1 MRISP
6 LRNPKVLVYLAIWV
20 LLTSISVMES
30 SNAQYTSSGI
40 TGLRIDAGDYNFI
53 RPTTYIA
60 RDGAGTSIL
69 CDGLNDLRCPKETS
83 IGVTANLQ
91 PCSQKVTLGCVINL
105 YAVNGSGK
113 RTNAQFIRIIDQY
126 EKKNDYSEQIDR
138 NLVAGAGVGS
148 AWKIPGVIHGGGSD
162 TYVLNAFL
170 VGRSNFEGNFS
181 YDNFQFGITATT
193 ELLGNFSAR
202 GFALGADG
210 SIEGIGKR
218 GPGLSCQ
225 GSIAEDGQG
234 CFTRNSMPK
243 DTRLGV
249 EVFLPNVL
257 SGWFH
262 GRIFR
267 PQIKVDQINAQKIRY
282 EIEAEPVTVPI
293 LNDVRPQNSLS
304 SNFKQ
309 FVDFRWGT
317 LAHTGNQ
324 LVPGSSGGEAFELA
338 SLYLPM
344 IGDKASA
351 SGDFWNIK
359 SLGGGGGSIEPNV
372 GVCSGDKSVVSG
384 IVTTNAMVYT
394 ASPPSFNWQNQ
405 SLDYRVLSPH
415 LNEKGEENLGSYDL
429 LINAKVARC
438 IYGFSNAPVRAEIQV
453 LGSDGTSKV
462 ATTVIGEKEDWIYL
476 SANGFTYSDPVV
488 RVKLT
493 QEVEAVMVP
502 TPTPTP
508 TPSAS
513 TKPVSAK
520 QTTITC
526 VKGKTSKK
534 VTAVKPKCP
543 KGFKRG

>member
-1 MRISP
+1 MHVSP
-6 LRNPKVLVYLAIWV
+6 LRNPKALVYLAFWI
-20 LLTSISVMES
+20 LLVSISVTES
-30 SNAQYTSSGI
+30 SNAQTTPAGI
-40 TGLRIDAGDYNFI
+40 RGVRIDAGDENNI
-53 RPTTYIA
+53 RPTTHIA
-60 RDGAGTSIL
+60 RNVEGTSIL
-69 CDGLNDLRCPKETS
+69 CDGLDDLRCAKETS

-91 PCSQKVTLGCVINL
+91 PCSEKVTLGCVINL

-126 EKKNDYSEQIDR
+126 DKKNDYSEQVDR

-148 AWKIPGVIHGGGSD
+148 VWKIPGVTHGGGSD
-162 TYVLNAFL
+162 TYVLDAFL
-170 VGRSNFEGNFS
+170 VGRSNLEGDFS
-181 YDNFQFGITATT
+181 YDMFQFEINAAT

-202 GFALGADG
+202 GFVIGANG
-210 SIEGIGKR
+210 SIAGIVKK
-218 GPGLSCQ
+218 GPGLPCQ

-234 CFTRNSMPK
+234 CFTRSSMPK

-249 EVFLPNVL
+249 EVFLPNAL

-267 PQIKVDQINAQKIRY
+267 PQITMDKINAQRIRY

-293 LNDVRPQNSLS
+293 LNDVRPQSSLS

-317 LAHTGNQ
+317 LAHSGQQ
-324 LVPGSSGGEAFELA
+324 LMPGSSGGLAFEVA

-344 IGDKASA
+344 IDDKASA
-351 SGDFWNIK
+351 SGDFWNVK
-359 SLGGGGGSIEPNV
+359 SLGGVEPNV
-372 GVCSGDKSVVSG
+372 FACSKDKNVVSG

-405 SLDYRVLSPH
+405 SLDYRILSPH
-415 LNEKGEENLGSYDL
+415 LNETGKENLGSYDL
-429 LINAKVARC
+429 LINTKVARC

-453 LGSDGTSKV
+453 IGSDGTSKV
-462 ATTVIGEKEDWIYL
+462 ATTVLGEKGDWIYL

-493 QEVEAVMVP
+493 QEVEAVVV
-502 TPTPTP
+502 PTPTP

-520 QTTITC
+520 KTTITC

-543 KGFKRG
+543 KGFNRG

>member
-1 MRISP
+1 MHISP
-6 LRNPKVLVYLAIWV
+6 LKNPKALVYLAIWV
-20 LLTSISVMES
+20 LLVSISVTES
-30 SNAQYTSSGI
+30 SNAQTTSDVIRGV
-40 TGLRIDAGDYNFI
+40 RIDAGDETNI
-53 RPTTYIA
+53 RPTTHIA
-60 RDGAGTSIL
+60 RHGAGTSIL
-69 CDGLNDLRCPKETS
+69 CDGLDDLRCPKETS

-91 PCSQKVTLGCVINL
+91 PCSEKVTLGCVINL

-113 RTNAQFIRIIDQY
+113 RTDAQFIRIIDQY
-126 EKKNDYSEQIDR
+126 DKKNDYSEQVDR

-148 AWKIPGVIHGGGSD
+148 VWKIPGVTHGGGSD
-162 TYVLNAFL
+162 TYVLDAFL
-170 VGRSNFEGNFS
+170 VGGSNLEGDIS
-181 YDNFQFGITATT
+181 YSMFQFDITAAT

-202 GFALGADG
+202 GFNFGANG
-210 SIEGIGKR
+210 SIAGIGKM
-218 GPGLSCQ
+218 GPGLPCQ

-234 CFTRNSMPK
+234 CFTRSSMPK

-249 EVFLPNVL
+249 EVFLPTAL

-267 PQIKVDQINAQKIRY
+267 PQITMDKINAQRIRY

-293 LNDVRPQNSLS
+293 LNDVRPQSSLS

-317 LAHTGNQ
+317 LAHSGQQ
-324 LVPGSSGGEAFELA
+324 LMPGSSGGLAFEVA

-344 IGDKASA
+344 IDDKASA
-351 SGDFWNIK
+351 SGDFWNVK
-359 SLGGGGGSIEPNV
+359 SLGGVEPNV
-372 GVCSGDKSVVSG
+372 FACSKDKNVVSG

-405 SLDYRVLSPH
+405 SLDYRILSPH
-415 LNEKGEENLGSYDL
+415 LNETGKENLGSYDL
-429 LINAKVARC
+429 LINTKVARC

-453 LGSDGTSKV
+453 IGSDGTSKV
-462 ATTVIGEKEDWIYL
+462 ATTVLGEKGDWIYL

-493 QEVEAVMVP
+493 QEVEAVVV
-502 TPTPTP
+502 PTPTP

-520 QTTITC
+520 KTTITC

-543 KGFKRG
+543 KGFNRG

>member
-1 MRISP
+1 MHGSP
-6 LRNPKVLVYLAIWV
+6 LWNPKAFVYLAFWI
-20 LLTSISVMES
+20 LLVSISVTES
-30 SNAQYTSSGI
+30 SNAQTTSAGI
-40 TGLRIDAGDYNFI
+40 RGVRIDAGDENNI
-53 RPTTYIA
+53 RPTTHIA
-60 RDGAGTSIL
+60 RNVEGTSIL
-69 CDGLNDLRCPKETS
+69 CDGLDDLRCPKETS

-91 PCSQKVTLGCVINL
+91 PCSEKVTLGCVINL

-126 EKKNDYSEQIDR
+126 DKKNDYSEQVDR

-148 AWKIPGVIHGGGSD
+148 VWKIPGVTHGGGSD
-162 TYVLNAFL
+162 TYVLDAFL
-170 VGRSNFEGNFS
+170 VGRSNLEGDFS
-181 YDNFQFGITATT
+181 YDMFQFEINAAT

-202 GFALGADG
+202 GFGLGANG
-210 SIEGIGKR
+210 VITGIGKK

-225 GSIAEDGQG
+225 SSIAEDGQG
-234 CFTRNSMPK
+234 CFTRSSMPK
-243 DTRLGV
+243 DTRLGL
-249 EVFLPNVL
+249 EVFLPNAL

-267 PQIKVDQINAQKIRY
+267 PQITVDKINAQKIRY

-293 LNDVRPQNSLS
+293 LNDVRPQSSLS
-304 SNFKQ
+304 SEFKQ

-317 LAHTGNQ
+317 LAHTGQQ
-324 LVPGSSGGEAFELA
+324 LVPGSSGGLAFEVA

-351 SGDFWNIK
+351 SGDFWNVK
-359 SLGGGGGSIEPNV
+359 SLGGVEPNV
-372 GVCSGDKSVVSG
+372 FACSKDKNVVSG

-405 SLDYRVLSPH
+405 SLDYRILSPH
-415 LNEKGEENLGSYDL
+415 LNETGKENLGSYDL
-429 LINAKVARC
+429 LLNTKVARC

-453 LGSDGTSKV
+453 IGSDGTSKL
-462 ATTVIGEKEDWIYL
+462 ATTVLGEKGDWIYL

-493 QEVEAVMVP
+493 QEVEAVVV
-502 TPTPTP
+502 PTP

-513 TKPVSAK
+513 NKPVSAK
-520 QTTITC
+520 KTTITC

-543 KGFKRG
+543 KGFNRG